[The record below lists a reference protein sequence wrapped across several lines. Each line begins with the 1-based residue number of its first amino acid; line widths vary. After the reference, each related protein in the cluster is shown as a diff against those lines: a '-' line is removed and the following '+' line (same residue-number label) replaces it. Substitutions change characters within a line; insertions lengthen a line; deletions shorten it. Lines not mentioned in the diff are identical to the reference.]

1 MKQVWVVYII
11 SDNNIKTPVAWSE
24 KQSDALR
31 FANSSS
37 CDTYIKKCSINELKD
52 IFV

>member
-1 MKQVWVVYII
+1 MEHVWVVYII
-11 SDNNIKTPVAWSE
+11 SGNNIKTPVAWSE

-37 CDTYIKKCSINELKD
+37 YDTYIKKCSIAELKD
-52 IFV
+52 IFG